1 MVFEQILGEIII
13 YQLFII
19 QKSPLFDSLGTAFL
33 IIIKPIMEYT
43 MRNKALNFF
52 ALAAAMMA
60 VTTASANESCETVID
75 PVAKLSCWIK
85 NDKGVAQPM
94 GPGSG
99 GTGGNDEEAKK
110 TTE

>member
-1 MVFEQILGEIII
+1 
-13 YQLFII
+13 
-19 QKSPLFDSLGTAFL
+19 
-33 IIIKPIMEYT
+33 
-43 MRNKALNFF
+43 MRNKAFKLFI
-52 ALAAAMMA
+52 LVAATMA
-60 VTTASANESCETVID
+60 VANVSANEYCETVID